1 MAIQDKVDRFVELV
15 QEISLEH
22 HNKNAEV
29 RDIICT
35 IAYEIFKED
44 KGS

>member
-29 RDIICT
+29 RDSICT